1 MVRNWIILSVSN
13 TVQYVGESV
22 TLINCTVPEP
32 SRKKGT
38 VRSEPASLHLSL
50 RSHIKSSSC
59 PFMRLTLWPPK
70 IESWQ

>member
-32 SRKKGT
+32 SRKK
-38 VRSEPASLHLSL
+38 VQSDLSL
-50 RSHIKSSSC
+50 QAC
-59 PFMRLTLWPPK
+59 T
-70 IESWQ
+70 